1 MDKTLFYIAIS
12 IFLGMVISYLIKPAM
27 LIIIISLLLVLCLLF
42 INRKNENKV
51 IIFIMLAFLIGMAEY
66 TWVASFQSKLTE
78 FENENIEIEMLILDD
93 GVNKGNYIV
102 YNAQI
107 KGLLYEGKLYNY
119 KEKILFKNY
128 ADILYKAG
136 DVVRARGQAIGF
148 ISKRNFGD
156 QDYSLY
162 NRSLG
167 IYNQFVSRNNELVR
181 ETKNNLKIVLL
192 HGMRKRL
199 ETVINTALPPEE
211 GAFLKAVIL
220 GDKQWIDD
228 EDLINFQKTGLSH
241 LLSVSG
247 LHVAFIA
254 YMLNKI
260 LSLIKANK
268 KVSGL
273 VCGFILIYYVL
284 LIGSPPP
291 AVRALI
297 MMLVLTLGKIFNKE
311 YDLIASVSFAGI
323 LMLIYNPMFI
333 HHQGFIISYSC
344 IYSIAFLYNPIYQ
357 KLKLIKIPKLIN
369 KSVALSIAIQLG
381 IAPILIHY
389 FQFLSIMNIFL
400 NIIAVPLTFA
410 IIAIAFPG
418 IILGIFLPTISIY
431 VLAAN
436 YYLISLLMKI
446 VEIFGN
452 LPLAGINV
460 SSLPIYIYLIY
471 YLLLFGF
478 INYRGNIGYYMWKL
492 RFYIYMAAVVFMI
505 IIGIKYIIND
515 DLRIVVLD
523 VGQGDSILITTPK
536 GKNVL
541 IDGGGSASEGEY
553 YYDVGTKIT
562 VPALRKLGVWGIDT
576 IMLSHIHED
585 HIEGLISV
593 AEEFNIKN
601 VVLPKTPFSNDKLE
615 MLINI
620 SRNKGSNIFY
630 VGENDKLML
639 EKDIC
644 MEILSPVD
652 ELIKGTSS
660 DENNNSIV
668 AKLKYKKFSMIFTGD
683 IEKEAEYILKDKD
696 IGSTVLK
703 VPHHGSF
710 TSSSR
715 EFIEKVSP
723 KVSLITVGKNF
734 YGHPSKQ
741 TLENIQ
747 EAGSTI
753 YRTDINGAIE
763 IITNGLKLELT
774 SVR

>member
-1 MDKTLFYIAIS
+1 
-12 IFLGMVISYLIKPAM
+12 
-27 LIIIISLLLVLCLLF
+27 
-42 INRKNENKV
+42 
-51 IIFIMLAFLIGMAEY
+51 
-66 TWVASFQSKLTE
+66 
-78 FENENIEIEMLILDD
+78 
-93 GVNKGNYIV
+93 
-102 YNAQI
+102 
-107 KGLLYEGKLYNY
+107 
-119 KEKILFKNY
+119 
-128 ADILYKAG
+128 
-136 DVVRARGQAIGF
+136 
-148 ISKRNFGD
+148 
-156 QDYSLY
+156 
-162 NRSLG
+162 
-167 IYNQFVSRNNELVR
+167 
-181 ETKNNLKIVLL
+181 
-192 HGMRKRL
+192 
-199 ETVINTALPPEE
+199 
-211 GAFLKAVIL
+211 
-220 GDKQWIDD
+220 
-228 EDLINFQKTGLSH
+228 
-241 LLSVSG
+241 
-247 LHVAFIA
+247 
-254 YMLNKI
+254 
-260 LSLIKANK
+260 
-268 KVSGL
+268 
-273 VCGFILIYYVL
+273 
-284 LIGSPPP
+284 
-291 AVRALI
+291 
-297 MMLVLTLGKIFNKE
+297 
-311 YDLIASVSFAGI
+311 
-323 LMLIYNPMFI
+323 
-333 HHQGFIISYSC
+333 
-344 IYSIAFLYNPIYQ
+344 
-357 KLKLIKIPKLIN
+357 
-369 KSVALSIAIQLG
+369 
-381 IAPILIHY
+381 
-389 FQFLSIMNIFL
+389 
-400 NIIAVPLTFA
+400 
-410 IIAIAFPG
+410 
-418 IILGIFLPTISIY
+418 
-431 VLAAN
+431 
-436 YYLISLLMKI
+436 
-446 VEIFGN
+446 
-452 LPLAGINV
+452 
-460 SSLPIYIYLIY
+460 
-471 YLLLFGF
+471 
-478 INYRGNIGYYMWKL
+478 MWKL

-515 DLRIVVLD
+515 NLRIVVLD

-652 ELIKGTSS
+652 ELVKGTSS